1 MKPKRPRQFSAGCPV
16 SLEQIQNEF
25 IEFLYTPRPEEEQ
38 KNHIRSY
45 FLDPKHPDP
54 YNGLKVYRGN
64 LVFGLIG
71 AMKETYVFTRVL
83 LGENNFN
90 FFCRDFLYQN
100 PSHDSDLIQYGEGF
114 GEFLAARA
122 EIAHLAFIPEV
133 TRLEWALERVF
144 YAKPEDSFMGEL
156 PENWRESKPRFKN
169 SVHLVQSQYKIHEAW
184 LNFTEKGEAGFEGKL
199 FKKEPESL
207 VVWSDKGSPRATP
220 VNETL
225 AIWMKETIAGKT
237 ASSIVQS
244 MGLSEENVLEAYR
257 FAARQGW
264 IAR

>member
-1 MKPKRPRQFSAGCPV
+1 M

-25 IEFLYTPRPEEEQ
+25 IQFLYTPKPGEEQ

-45 FLDPKHPDP
+45 FLDPQHPDP
-54 YNGLKVYRGN
+54 HNGLKVYRGN

-71 AMKETYVFTRVL
+71 AMKETYLFTRVL

-100 PSHDSDLIQYGEGF
+100 PSYHSDLIQYGGGF
-114 GEFLAARA
+114 GEFLAARG
-122 EIAHLAFIPEV
+122 EIAHLAFIAEV
-133 TRLEWALERVF
+133 AKLEWAVERVF
-144 YAKPEDSFMGEL
+144 YAQPEPSLGEL
-156 PENWRESKPRFKN
+156 PEIGRESKLRFKN
-169 SVHLVQSQYKIHEAW
+169 SVRLVQSAYKIHEAW
-184 LNFTEKGEAGFEGKL
+184 AGFTEKGVEGYEGKM

-207 VVWSDKGSPRATP
+207 VVWSDEGSPRVTP

-225 AIWMKETIAGKT
+225 AAWMRGALQGQT
-237 ASSIVQS
+237 ASSLVQS
-244 MGLSEENVLEAYR
+244 NDLLEENGGEAYR
-257 FAARQGW
+257 FAIQQGW

>member
-1 MKPKRPRQFSAGCPV
+1 V

-25 IEFLYTPRPEEEQ
+25 IKFLYTPRPGEEQ

-45 FLDPKHPDP
+45 FLDPQHPDP
-54 YNGLKVYRGN
+54 HNGLKVYRGN

-90 FFCRDFLYQN
+90 FFCRDFLYQK
-100 PSHDSDLIQYGEGF
+100 PSRNSDLIQYGEGF
-114 GEFLAARA
+114 GEFLTTRM
-122 EIAHLAFIPEV
+122 EIAHLAFIAEV
-133 TRLEWALERVF
+133 ARLEWALERVF
-144 YAKPEDSFMGEL
+144 YAKPEDSFTGEL
-156 PENWRESKPRFKN
+156 PEDWKESKPRFKN
-169 SVHLVQSQYKIHEAW
+169 SVRLVQFPYKVHESW
-184 LNFTEKGEAGFEGKL
+184 LNFTEKGEAGFEGKM

-207 VVWSDKGSPRATP
+207 VVWSDSGSPKVTP
-220 VNETL
+220 VNEILT
-225 AIWMKETIAGKT
+225 AWMKGVIAGQS

-244 MGLSEENVLEAYR
+244 TGLSEENVSEAYR
-257 FAARQGW
+257 FAVRQGW